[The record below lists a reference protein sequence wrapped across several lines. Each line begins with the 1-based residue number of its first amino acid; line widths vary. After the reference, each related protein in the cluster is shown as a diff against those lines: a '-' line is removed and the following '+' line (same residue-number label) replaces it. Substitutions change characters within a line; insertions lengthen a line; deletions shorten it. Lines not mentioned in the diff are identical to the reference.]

1 MLAQTASGAELEE
14 QLHTLF
20 KEMDPDG
27 SDGIDEDELRVALQA
42 SSMPQHASI
51 DFDLEGALLER
62 LGSG

>member
-1 MLAQTASGAELEE
+1 VLAQTASGAELEE

-42 SSMPQHASI
+42 SSKHRPASPR
-51 DFDLEGALLER
+51 FH
-62 LGSG
+62 